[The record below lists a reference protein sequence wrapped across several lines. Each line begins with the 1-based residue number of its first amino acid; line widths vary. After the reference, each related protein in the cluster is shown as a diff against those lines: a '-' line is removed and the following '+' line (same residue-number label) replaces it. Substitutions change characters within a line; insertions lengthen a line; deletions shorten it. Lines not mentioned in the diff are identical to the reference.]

1 MRRERRDLPTAAT
14 FVPVTEPVPDAHRQS
29 SAYHEAR
36 LCFRQGRIDDALSQL
51 DRIFTASGKPVR
63 ANGATAMRE
72 PALLKA
78 WCLIEQKRPS
88 DARAWLDLARRR
100 GHLAIGDVTAQ
111 IIDLNA
117 RLYDEDF
124 AGIQAAAEHLLTAC
138 QDPADL
144 DHAELRLILGATL
157 RWQGQLEEALGHV
170 EFGCSAFTILDE
182 PGRCAVAANFLGW
195 TCLSLGRLNESRRW
209 FEKSLGINTRLD
221 AGLRMAQNYQNL
233 SIVCYKQGD
242 YGLAVELLEKE
253 LKLVTDHP
261 DMTCRALIAMGNVRR
276 LQGSFFAARTA
287 LLDAFALA
295 GPRMMR
301 REEALALEF
310 LGDVFR
316 DEGQPAEARQYYGR
330 SLVIARE
337 LAPRGDLVMELTR
350 RRGECLD
357 LEGLYEEAEA
367 VLHDA
372 LELCREVGDRYETA
386 VTHRCLGTNT
396 AHLGRWK
403 LARRQLETALAGL
416 QGLNARYETMIASH
430 ELSQVLTRLIDA
442 GQVAGRSGPVLEE
455 AWQHGLRAQQLN
467 QELESPV
474 LSREITEHLAILAR
488 RRLFGPNRKPRQ
500 GSFSTRRAPSSRVV
514 AVSVAM
520 QETLRRCDG
529 FARYETPVLVCGEP
543 GTGKELLARR
553 IHENSPRGAQPFI
566 RVGCT
571 STTPD
576 LLAREI
582 FGHTGR
588 RGETEPGLVAQ
599 ANGGILFLSGI
610 EDLPRELQGKLM
622 RLIQEGTYR
631 PEGGGRKRQA
641 DVRIIATTETE
652 LDRLAD
658 QHRFRQDLYFRLRL
672 MSVKVPPL
680 RERTEDVVP
689 LVDHFLSR
697 LEGSTLSA
705 RMLLDVAALEL
716 LTSHYWPGNTSELEA
731 IAQQAWLQRDL
742 GQPLTLAPVDSASGP
757 RLEFQDGTPTGHP
770 SGMTHASLT
779 ALIARTGGN
788 KARVARNLGVSRM
801 TLYRWLRQLDSGAV

>member
-1 MRRERRDLPTAAT
+1 MHRERRDLQTAAT
-14 FVPVTEPVPDAHRQS
+14 FVPATEPVLGARHLS
-29 SAYHEAR
+29 AAYHEAR
-36 LCFRQGRIDDALSQL
+36 LCFRQGRIDDALAHL
-51 DRIFTASGKPVR
+51 DPICQASGSPGR
-63 ANGATAMRE
+63 ATGATAARE
-72 PALLKA
+72 PVLLKA

-88 DARAWLDLARRR
+88 DARAWLDRCRRR
-100 GHLAIGDVTAQ
+100 NQLAPDDMTAQ
-111 IIDLNA
+111 VIELNA

-124 AGIQAAAEHLLTAC
+124 AGIQAAAEHLLTTC

-170 EFGCSAFTILDE
+170 EFACSAFTILDE

-195 TCLSLGRLNESRRW
+195 TCLSMGRLNESRRW

-242 YGLAVELLEKE
+242 YDLAVELLDKE
-253 LKLVTDHP
+253 LALVSNHP

-276 LQGSFFAARTA
+276 LQGNFFAARTA

-295 GPRMMR
+295 GQRKMR

-330 SLVIARE
+330 GLVIARE

-357 LEGLYEEAEA
+357 LEGRHEDAET

-372 LELCREVGDRYETA
+372 LEMCRTVGDHYEKA
-386 VTHRCLGTNT
+386 VTHRCLGTNN
-396 AHLGRWK
+396 AHLGRLK
-403 LARRQLETALAGL
+403 LARKQLKKALSGL
-416 QGLNARYETMIASH
+416 QSLNARFESMVASH
-430 ELSQVLTRLIDA
+430 ELSQVLIRLIDA
-442 GQVAGRSGPVLEE
+442 GQVAGRTGPVLEE
-455 AWQHGLRAQQLN
+455 AWRHGLRAQQLN

-474 LSREITEHLAILAR
+474 LSREITEHLASLAR
-488 RRLFGPNRKPRQ
+488 RRLFGPDRKPRRK
-500 GSFSTRRAPSSRVV
+500 SFSARRAPSSRVV
-514 AVSVAM
+514 AVSAAM
-520 QETLRRCDG
+520 QDTLRRCDG
-529 FARYETPVLVCGEP
+529 FARYETPVLIGGET

-553 IHENSPRGAQPFI
+553 IHENSPRGAQPLI

-571 STTPD
+571 ATAPD

-582 FGHTGR
+582 FGRAGNQVKA
-588 RGETEPGLVAQ
+588 EPGLVAQ
-599 ANGGILFLSGI
+599 ADGGTLFLRGV
-610 EDLPRELQGKLM
+610 EELPRELQGKLL

-641 DVRIIATTETE
+641 DVRIIATTETD
-652 LDRLAD
+652 LGRLAD
-658 QHRFRQDLYFRLRL
+658 EHRFRQDLYFRLRL

-705 RMLLDVAALEL
+705 RMLFDVAALEL
-716 LTSHYWPGNTSELEA
+716 LTSHHWPGNTSELEA
-731 IAQQAWLQRDL
+731 IAQQAWLQRDM
-742 GQPLTLAPVDSASGP
+742 GRPLTLVKAKTASGT
-757 RLEFQDGTPTGHP
+757 RLEFQDGTPNAHP
-770 SGMTHASLT
+770 SGMTYASLT
-779 ALIARTGGN
+779 SLIQRTGGN